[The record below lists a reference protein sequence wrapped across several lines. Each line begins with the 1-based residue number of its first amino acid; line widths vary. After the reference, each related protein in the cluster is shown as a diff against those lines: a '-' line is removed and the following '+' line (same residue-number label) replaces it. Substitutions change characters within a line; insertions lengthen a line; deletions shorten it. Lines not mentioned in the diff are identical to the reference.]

1 MSSSLS
7 CMFLL
12 IWIICI
18 TSLIIEKGFVEGGK
32 RRKQSKQS
40 WLPSLPTTHH
50 KGIAGQSTC
59 KTEKDC
65 SKDECCALLKTKAV
79 KVCKK
84 ISLFGEICNPY
95 EIPGLPENCL
105 CQQGLTCTR
114 ATGEAFRCLYIS
126 GSPLDRENDGE

>member
-1 MSSSLS
+1 MNSSKSYML
-7 CMFLL
+7 FF

-18 TSLIIEKGFVEGGK
+18 TSLTVEKGFVDGGK
-32 RRKQSKQS
+32 PRKPSKQP

-50 KGIAGQSTC
+50 RCIAGQSKC
-59 KTEKDC
+59 KTERDC
-65 SKDECCALLKTKAV
+65 SKDECCAFLKTKAV

-95 EIPGLPENCL
+95 EKPGLPENCL

-114 ATGEAFRCLYIS
+114 VTGEVFRCLYIS
-126 GSPLDRENDGE
+126 GSPFDDENDGE